1 MVPTFFPD
9 NVDFMAIAMEEKA
22 RIRDNMPS
30 AILNVAFGSGPN
42 GEGAQEMYDNNHCV
56 NEFICGALN
65 CMIMS
70 CKDIILRSMPR

>member
-1 MVPTFFPD
+1 MVPTLFPD

-42 GEGAQEMYDNNHCV
+42 GDDAQEMYDNNAEVGFFFESDFDFLCSAQDSSSSPIV
-56 NEFICGALN
+56 
-65 CMIMS
+65 
-70 CKDIILRSMPR
+70 